1 MTPINSS
8 VPLLTKILA
17 NLVVLSMKTR
27 NAHWN
32 VVGHDFRPMHA
43 FFEELY
49 NDIDPAIDAVAER
62 IRAIGE
68 PAPGQLAALLSLAT
82 LKEQPSLLQ
91 PALELVAELLKDYI
105 SVIAELRQDIQA
117 SESSH
122 DIGTASLLSDLL
134 RKFEKSAWMLSVT

>member
-17 NLVVLSMKTR
+17 NLVVLSAMKTR

-49 NDIDPAIDAVAER
+49 NDIDPAIDAVVSAFVQL
-62 IRAIGE
+62 GE
-68 PAPGQLAALLSLAT
+68 PAPGQLAALLSS
-82 LKEQPSLLQ
+82 Q
-91 PALELVAELLKDYI
+91 
-105 SVIAELRQDIQA
+105 R
-117 SESSH
+117 
-122 DIGTASLLSDLL
+122 
-134 RKFEKSAWMLSVT
+134 